1 MDDILSL
8 SARNF
13 RLAQS
18 EAERVFLDE
27 VIESIRDDPT
37 QGTLLPFP
45 SQPGSRQLDR
55 NGYSFFYV
63 YRDEHHYLFI
73 RTVRLFPMYP

>member
-1 MDDILSL
+1 MEEGLLSL
-8 SARNF
+8 QAQNY

-37 QGTLLPFP
+37 QGLSLPFP
-45 SQPGSRQLDR
+45 WQNGTRQLDR
-55 NGYSFFYV
+55 NGYSFTYV
-63 YRDEHHYLFI
+63 YRAENRYLFI
-73 RTVRLFPMYP
+73 RTIKLAPL